1 MRSRYKIVDSE
12 GIYFPTSSIV
22 AWIPAL
28 IGRDILDVMVGSF
41 AFCRK
46 NKGLKIY
53 AYVIMENHFHMVAEA
68 PELGKAMQSLK
79 RHTAAEILRLAECS
93 GRSWLLD
100 EFAYRKAQ
108 HKQSSEHQIWQE
120 GFHPQL
126 IQTDEML
133 HQKIHYIHENPVR
146 RGWVEAPEHWRY
158 SSARNYILEDH
169 SAMELDCLWE

>member
-1 MRSRYKIVDSE
+1 MRSRYKIVDLE
-12 GIYFPTSSIV
+12 GIYFLTSSIV

-28 IGRDILDVMVGSF
+28 IGRDTLDMMVESF

-68 PELGKAMQSLK
+68 PELGQVMQSLK

-100 EFAYRKAQ
+100 EFAYRKAR

-120 GFHPQL
+120 GYHPQL

-133 HQKIHYIHENPVR
+133 HQKIHYIHEKIGRAHV
-146 RGWVEAPEHWRY
+146 
-158 SSARNYILEDH
+158 
-169 SAMELDCLWE
+169 